1 MFKYYMRTK
10 KLKVICARVTFEIR
24 RQPHRVK
31 CEIRYA
37 SEHTKPEAHRSTF
50 SRISSATVLSGLR
63 HHTRH
68 RPLTEKKEK
77 K

>member
-1 MFKYYMRTK
+1 MCMCMFKYYMRTK

-37 SEHTKPEAHRSTF
+37 SEHTKKPIAAHSLAF
-50 SRISSATVLSGLR
+50 
-63 HHTRH
+63 
-68 RPLTEKKEK
+68 PLPQCSVVYDTTPDTGP
-77 K
+77 